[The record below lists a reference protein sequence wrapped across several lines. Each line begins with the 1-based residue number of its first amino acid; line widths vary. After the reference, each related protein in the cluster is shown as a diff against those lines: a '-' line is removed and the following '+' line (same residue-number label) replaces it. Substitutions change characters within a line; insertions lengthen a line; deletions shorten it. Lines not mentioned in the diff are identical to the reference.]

1 MYNFATRFGDI
12 YMKKLGK
19 RYLSLILSVVLCFT
33 TFMSVMVIDA
43 ADYKVPGPKLT
54 YSFDKA
60 SGTLTVSGTGD
71 MYDFWD
77 SSLRGRVPWNDIKD
91 SIKKVVINEGVTG
104 IGQYAFY
111 NCPNLT
117 TVSLPST
124 VKEIRGYGVT
134 GGYLGN
140 NGVSYGAFRDCV
152 SLTDINFPE
161 GLQKIGIAA
170 FRGCIALKKVTF
182 PDSLKT
188 FDAGA
193 FVGCSGI
200 SEVTFGS
207 GTTELSTE
215 CFYNCSNLATINWG
229 PKINTVNKWAFYG
242 TRLTEVNLPNQI
254 ESIDERAFGDCYH
267 LYDAYI
273 YNRKCSITN
282 LAFDNKGL
290 TDTQQFNV
298 HGYTG
303 STAETFAKNRGY
315 TFVALDACK
324 HEHTHINVIKAATC
338 TKDGLQ
344 ETYCDD
350 CNTVIVPDTVIPATG
365 HDYEVTST
373 SDDTKVDGH
382 LRQYEKCKTCGYEN
396 VVLTHVEAE
405 GSGTNNK
412 KYVWVKGYY
421 DYDCNATCT
430 QSGWEKYTCTVEG
443 CGVTQRNVVKKAGHT
458 VDKWTVTKQPTCVE
472 EGTRTGH
479 CSVCDK
485 DVTETIEKTGHTID
499 AEHPIK
505 TEDKTE
511 TDGHIYKT
519 YACSVCGQQ
528 TTQITHTA
536 WVEGQ
541 YTPTIVAK
549 VTCTTDGVERDKC
562 DICDET
568 RTVTIPSKGE
578 HTWEATQTIEP
589 TCTTKGQTNYTCTV
603 CGATKRDNVVEALG
617 HDYVEQTDL
626 TVAATCTEP
635 GSKTYK
641 CSRCSST
648 KKEVVDAKGHFAD
661 QRTKVITKKA
671 DCENDGAGYATC
683 LRCHEKYDFVIKAL
697 GHDYKNDEVEIA
709 DKPGHVLSTPICTR
723 CGQKQNAEIV
733 HKEWIKGYY
742 THRVITEGTCLTGEI
757 YVDTC
762 SICNKTTGNTQGSA
776 PGHGYRML
784 RVYNEPSTSV
794 GGNLNIKPY
803 SVVYSCK
810 HCGNLVTKT
819 GAEIFAMWDRGYY
832 NVDKIERLSIDNSSY
847 LDVNNDG
854 IINAK
859 DYAFIY
865 NLNKK
870 YLKYQEENANKGDSS
885 SSENA

>member
-1 MYNFATRFGDI
+1 
-12 YMKKLGK
+12 MKKLGK
-19 RYLSLILSVVLCFT
+19 RYLSLILGVVLCFT
-33 TFMSVMVIDA
+33 TFMSVMVADA
-43 ADYKVPGPKLT
+43 SAVTVPGVNLT

-71 MYDFWD
+71 MYDFRD
-77 SSLRGRVPWNDIKD
+77 TSIGINKTVPWSNFKD
-91 SIKKVVINEGVTG
+91 DIKKVVINEGVTG
-104 IGQYAFY
+104 IGDYAFY
-111 NCPNLT
+111 NCSNLT

-124 VKEIRGYGVT
+124 VKEIRGSGVT

-182 PDSLKT
+182 PNSLKT
-188 FDAGA
+188 FGAGA
-193 FVGCSGI
+193 FVGCTGI

-229 PKINTVNKWAFYG
+229 PSIKTINKWAFYC
-242 TRLTEVNLPNQI
+242 TRLTEVSLPDQI
-254 ESIDERAFGDCYH
+254 ESIDERAFADCFH

-282 LAFDNKGL
+282 LAFNNTKL
-290 TDTQQFNV
+290 TSTQDFNV
-298 HGYTG
+298 HGFTG

-338 TKDGLQ
+338 TEDGLQ

-350 CNTVIVPDTVIPATG
+350 CKTVIVPDTVIPATG

-382 LRQYEKCKTCGYEN
+382 LRQYEKCKTCGYKN

-405 GSGTNNK
+405 GSGTVNK

-443 CGVTQRNVVKKAGHT
+443 CGVTQRNVVQKAGHT

-472 EGTRTGH
+472 EGTKTGH
-479 CSVCDK
+479 CSVCNQ

-499 AEHPIK
+499 TEHPIK

-511 TDGHIYKT
+511 SDGHIYKT

-528 TTQITHTA
+528 TTQITHAA

-541 YTPTIVAK
+541 YTPTIIAK

-578 HTWEATQTIEP
+578 HTWKAIETIEP

-603 CGATKRDNVVEALG
+603 CGATKRDNVVDALG
-617 HDYVEQTDL
+617 HDYVEQKDL
-626 TVAATCTEP
+626 AVAATCTET

-641 CSRCSST
+641 CSRCSAT
-648 KKEVVDAKGHFAD
+648 KTDVINAKGHFAK
-661 QRTKVITKKA
+661 QGTRVVTKEA
-671 DCENDGAGYATC
+671 DCENDGAGHAVC
-683 LRCHEKYDFVIKAL
+683 HRCGEEYDYVIKAL
-697 GHDYKNDEVEIA
+697 GHDYQNDEVELP
-709 DKPGHVLSTPICTR
+709 DQPGHVLSTPICTR

-733 HKEWIKGYY
+733 HKEWIEGYY
-742 THRVITEGTCLTGEI
+742 THRVITKGTCLTGEI

-762 SICNKTTGNTQGSA
+762 TLCKKSSGNVQGS
-776 PGHGYRML
+776 PLGHEYKAL
-784 RVYNEPSTSV
+784 RVYEGTAPTTI
-794 GGNLNIKPY
+794 GNKLTVEPY
-803 SVVYSCK
+803 SIIYTCK
-810 HCGNLVTKT
+810 HCGDIDAQT
-819 GAEIFAMWDRGYY
+819 GKQLFYWWDNYYY
-832 NVDKIERLSIDNSSY
+832 NKDSMDRTRLNYSSY
-847 LDVNNDG
+847 MDANADG

-859 DYAFIY
+859 DYALLN

-870 YLKYQEENANKGDSS
+870 YLKYKEEQKNKTEESTG
-885 SSENA
+885 NNQ

>member
-1 MYNFATRFGDI
+1 
-12 YMKKLGK
+12 MKKLGK
-19 RYLSLILSVVLCFT
+19 RYLSLILGVVLCFT
-33 TFMSVMVIDA
+33 TFMSVIVADA
-43 ADYKVPGPKLT
+43 SAVTVPGVNLI

-71 MYDFWD
+71 MYDFRD
-77 SSLRGRVPWNDIKD
+77 TSIGTNKTVPWSNFKD
-91 SIKKVVINEGVTG
+91 DIKKVVINEGVTG
-104 IGQYAFY
+104 IGDYAFY
-111 NCPNLT
+111 NCSNLT
-117 TVSLPST
+117 SVSLPST
-124 VKEIRGYGVT
+124 LKEIRGSGLKGTINDDVFKISI
-134 GGYLGN
+134 L
-140 NGVSYGAFRDCV
+140 SYGAFRDCV
-152 SLTDINFPE
+152 SLTDIDFPE
-161 GLQKIGIAA
+161 GLTTIGDVA
-170 FRGCIALKKVTF
+170 FRGCTSLKKVVI
-182 PDSLKT
+182 PDSVTSIGK
-188 FDAGA
+188 AA
-193 FVGCSGI
+193 FIDCTGI
-200 SEVTFGS
+200 SEVDFGN
-207 GTTELSTE
+207 GITETPNG
-215 CFYNCSNLATINWG
+215 CFYNCSNLATINWNS
-229 PKINTVNKWAFYG
+229 KIDTVGSWTFYG
-242 TRLTEVNLPNQI
+242 TRLTEVTLPEQI
-254 ESIDERAFGDCYH
+254 TAVKARAFADCFH

-282 LAFDNKGL
+282 LAFNNTKL
-290 TDTQQFNV
+290 TSTQDFNV
-298 HGYTG
+298 HGFTG
-303 STAETFAKNRGY
+303 STAETFAKDKGY

-338 TKDGLQ
+338 TEDGLQ

-405 GSGTNNK
+405 GSGTVNK

-443 CGVTQRNVVKKAGHT
+443 CGVTQRNVVQKAGHT

-479 CSVCDK
+479 CSVCDQ

-499 AEHPIK
+499 TEHPIK

-578 HTWEATQTIEP
+578 HTWEATETIAP

-617 HDYVEQTDL
+617 HDYVEQTEL
-626 TVAATCTEP
+626 TVAATCTEA

-648 KKEVVDAKGHFAD
+648 KTEVIDAKGHFAD
-661 QRTKVITKKA
+661 LHTKVITKEA
-671 DCENDGAGYATC
+671 DCENDGAGHATC
-683 LRCHEKYDFVIKAL
+683 LRCHEEYDFVIKAL
-697 GHDYKNDEVEIA
+697 GHDYKNNEVEIA
-709 DKPGHVLSTPICTR
+709 DKPGHVLSTPVCTR

-733 HKEWIKGYY
+733 HKEWIEGYY

-784 RVYNEPSTSV
+784 RVYNEPTTSA
-794 GGNLNIKPY
+794 GGNLNVKPY

-870 YLKYQEENANKGDSS
+870 YLKYQEENADKGDSS